1 MSSEHPV
8 LIELNPRERRVYDR
22 LRSQIIEAE
31 PGERSSIRD
40 LLLLL
45 PDLAVLLFRLM
56 RDDRVPIASKA
67 IAALGAAYLISPIDL
82 MPVLLLGPIGPIDLM
97 PVLLLGPIGLIDDLI
112 VIGAVLSRMLNRVHP
127 DVVRSHWSGQGD
139 ALEAI
144 QRVTAWTERAFGD
157 RVRQVTGW
165 VTGSAR

>member
-8 LIELNPRERRVYDR
+8 TIELNPRERRVYDR
-22 LRSQIIEAE
+22 LRSQVIQAE

-56 RDDRVPIASKA
+56 RDDRVPVGSKA
-67 IAALGAAYLISPIDL
+67 IAVLGAAYLISPIDL
-82 MPVLLLGPIGPIDLM
+82 MPA
-97 PVLLLGPIGLIDDLI
+97 LLLGPIGLIDDLI

-144 QRVTAWTERAFGD
+144 QRVTSWTERMFGD
-157 RVRQVTGW
+157 RVRQVTDW
-165 VTGSAR
+165 VSGSAR